1 MTISHDTDEDVTKYL
16 SGMSKREKWFHLELV
31 ARKVPTLV
39 DSTFLESFR
48 PGFKIGLLGIKIGFL
63 GLKIGLLGIKNWPQ
77 NWVSWP
83 PIGFQLVIK
92 IGLLGIKLGFLGLKI
107 GFQLGFGVSFAYH
120 LQWCGFSLFTALV
133 NLITLEIVRMWG
145 FSRMEIGVNFED
157 MRALM

>member
-63 GLKIGLLGIKNWPQ
+63 G
-77 NWVSWP
+77 
-83 PIGFQLVIK
+83 IK
-92 IGLLGIKLGFLGLKI
+92 IGFLGLKI

-120 LQWCGFSLFTALV
+120 LEWCGFSLFTALV

>member
-1 MTISHDTDEDVTKYL
+1 M
-16 SGMSKREKWFHLELV
+16 

-48 PGFKIGLLGIKIGFL
+48 PGLKIGLLGIKIGFL
-63 GLKIGLLGIKNWPQ
+63 GLKIVLLGIKKIGFKIGFLCLKIG
-77 NWVSWP
+77 VLGLK
-83 PIGFQLVIK
+83 IGFQLVIK
-92 IGLLGIKLGFLGLKI
+92 IGLLGIKHGFLGLKI
-107 GFQLGFGVSFAYH
+107 GFQRGFGVSFAYH

>member
-48 PGFKIGLLGIKIGFL
+48 PGLKIGLLGIKIGFL
-63 GLKIGLLGIKNWPQ
+63 GLKIGLLGIKKIGLK
-77 NWVSWP
+77 
-83 PIGFQLVIK
+83 IGFQLVIK

-120 LQWCGFSLFTALV
+120 LEWCGFSLFTALV

>member
-63 GLKIGLLGIKNWPQ
+63 GLKIG
-77 NWVSWP
+77 
-83 PIGFQLVIK
+83 FQLVIK
-92 IGLLGIKLGFLGLKI
+92 IGLLGIKHGFLGLKI

-120 LQWCGFSLFTALV
+120 LEWCGFSLFTALV

>member
-1 MTISHDTDEDVTKYL
+1 
-16 SGMSKREKWFHLELV
+16 MSKREKWFHLELV
-31 ARKVPTLV
+31 ARKEPTLV

-48 PGFKIGLLGIKIGFL
+48 PG
-63 GLKIGLLGIKNWPQ
+63 LKIGLLGIKH
-77 NWVSWP
+77 
-83 PIGFQLVIK
+83 
-92 IGLLGIKLGFLGLKI
+92 GFLGLKI
-107 GFQLGFGVSFAYH
+107 GFQRGFGVSFAYH